1 MSEKRLSNLQ
11 KWILVNCYRVTVLR
25 ERADREL
32 ARCDYFNQE
41 KCCDNVTSHPS
52 HPNIY
57 NCKTRGYEGVPLACT
72 AYEFT
77 QNDVYR
83 NYYRLEL
90 SRRLAIYTDT
100 VYFKHTS
107 ESDKI
112 YNSTM
117 RTLENLKEKGFIIY
131 STSNGAK
138 TIILTNTGKTVV
150 EKLLGEKSVLA
161 KPIPTVKNKKQRKD
175 GIKMSRELLENK
187 ELQALLSSLR
197 EGETTE
203 DGRDYPLG
211 KYGRMAM
218 RHLHNTDRHNKRA
231 GRFTPDARPI

>member
-11 KWILVNCYRVTVLR
+11 KWIIANCYRVTVLR
-25 ERADREL
+25 ERVDCEL

-41 KCCDNVTSHPS
+41 KCRNNVTPHPS

-77 QNDVYR
+77 QNDIYR

-107 ESDKI
+107 DSDKI

-117 RTLENLKEKGFIIY
+117 RTLKNLKEKEFIIY

-138 TIILTNTGKTVV
+138 TIILTDTGKTVA
-150 EKLLGEKSVLA
+150 EKLLGDKSVLA
-161 KPIPTVKNKKQRKD
+161 KPMPTVKIKKKNNER
-175 GIKMSRELLENK
+175 
-187 ELQALLSSLR
+187 
-197 EGETTE
+197 TE
-203 DGRDYPLG
+203 S
-211 KYGRMAM
+211 K
-218 RHLHNTDRHNKRA
+218 
-231 GRFTPDARPI
+231 